1 MNSNLFPKKT
11 NLLKIILIILFSNFI
26 FIFISNG
33 NIIEAPM
40 PKPNEGLWRSKSNI
54 VLPVNKPDPALF
66 MLSIPSELM
75 PPLSKPDPKSIFP
88 EATKSLTEMVFLRTN
103 IVTEREKVLVLKLK
117 QDEGINPLLQRGG
130 FNSHKAYNAVLAIE
144 NIIDLR
150 RLPVGLEVKIISPET
165 NKTGAFTFKISK
177 DFNLYAILDKDLNWV
192 AFKAIRPI
200 RNEKL
205 LISGEIKTSLYI
217 SAQEVGLPED
227 VLMEFVQL
235 MGYSVDF
242 QRQIQPGDKFKILF
256 QQSYDTLDN
265 KRLGLEEIS
274 YAELDVSGE
283 KLKFYRYVNKDG
295 IYGYFDKNGQSA
307 RKALMRTPINGA
319 RLSSGFGMRKHPIRG
334 FTAMHKGVDFAAPYG
349 TPVFAAGD
357 GVLEKVGW
365 VNGYGRYILIRHNS
379 TYKTAY
385 AHLNGWARGIRRG
398 SRVSQGQIIGY
409 VGSSGRSTGPH
420 LHYEI
425 IINGKQSNPLGIKMP
440 SGKGVPEEERGRFT
454 SNVNKILKEIA
465 GLNEI

>member
-1 MNSNLFPKKT
+1 MNSNLFPKKA

-40 PKPNEGLWRSKSNI
+40 PKPTEDLWRSKSNI
-54 VLPVNKPDPALF
+54 VLPVNKPDPAFF

-103 IVTEREKVLVLKLK
+103 IVTEREKVLALKLK

-130 FNSHKAYNAVLAIE
+130 FNSDKAYNAVLAIE

-150 RLPVGLEVKIISPET
+150 RLPVGLEVKILSPET

-192 AFKAIRPI
+192 AFKASRPI

-205 LISGEIKTSLYI
+205 LISGEIKTSLYL

-295 IYGYFDKNGQSA
+295 SYGYFDKNGQSA

-319 RLSSGFGMRKHPIRG
+319 RLSSGFGMRKHPIKG

-349 TPVFAAGD
+349 TQVFAAGD